1 MTDTAATG
9 LMHSIIQ
16 RIATGPELSKDIS
29 LEEASNGTAAI
40 LRGEIDDVQAAIFL
54 IALRMKRE
62 TDDENKG
69 VLDAILKVSKS
80 RMADVD
86 ELVSLAD
93 PYDGFNRNLPVSPF
107 IPCVL
112 AACGLPTVSHGLDAV
127 GPKFGV
133 THRHVLQ
140 AAGIDVDISLE
151 NAADRIADPD
161 IGWAYVD
168 QRIFCPG
175 LHDLTT
181 LRQRIVKR
189 QALTT
194 VEVLAKPITAKKK
207 THLVTGYV
215 HKPYPAKYAALARFA
230 EFDGCLL
237 IRGTEGGVIPSL
249 RQHGMLFRYDDLGI
263 EEPVEINPQ
272 ALGIEQP
279 VRAVPLPDDPSILAG
294 EDEIARISD
303 VSGAANIAA
312 ETGIRALQGEKG
324 PSYDSLVYSCALILW
339 HTGRA
344 GSISQAADQIR
355 QVLDKGTA
363 YKHLRSES

>member
-1 MTDTAATG
+1 MTNPAASG

-29 LEEASNGTAAI
+29 LEEASQGAAAI
-40 LRGEIDDVQAAIFL
+40 LNGEIDDVQAAIFF

-69 VLDAILKVSKS
+69 ILDAILKVSDS
-80 RMADVD
+80 RVAEVD

-107 IPCVL
+107 IPALL
-112 AACGLPTVSHGLDAV
+112 AACGLPAVSHGLDVV

-140 AAGIDVDISLE
+140 VAGIDVDITLDE
-151 NAADRIADPD
+151 AALRIADPD
-161 IGWAYVD
+161 TGWAYVD
-168 QRIFCPG
+168 QRTFCPG
-175 LHDLTT
+175 LHNLTH
-181 LRQRIVKR
+181 LRQRIIKR

-194 VEVLAKPITAKKK
+194 VEVLAKPITARNK
-207 THLVTGYV
+207 THLITGYV
-215 HKPYPAKYAALARFA
+215 HKPYPAKYASLARFA
-230 EFDGCLL
+230 GFEGCLL

-249 RQHGMLFRYDDLGI
+249 RQAGMLFRYDDLGE

-272 ALGIEQP
+272 ALGIDQP
-279 VRAVPLPDDPSILAG
+279 VRAVPLPDDPSILTSK
-294 EDEIARISD
+294 DDIARIAD
-303 VSGAANIAA
+303 LSGAAKLAA

-324 PSYDSLVYSCALILW
+324 PSYDSLVYSSALILW

-344 GSISQAADQIR
+344 ESISTAASQVR
-355 QVLDKGTA
+355 EVLDSGLA
-363 YKHLRSES
+363 YHHLGVSS